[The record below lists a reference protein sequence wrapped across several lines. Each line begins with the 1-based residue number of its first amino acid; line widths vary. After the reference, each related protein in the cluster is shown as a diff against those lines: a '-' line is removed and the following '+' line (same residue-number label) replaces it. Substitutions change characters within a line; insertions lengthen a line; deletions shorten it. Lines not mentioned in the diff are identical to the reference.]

1 VESIA
6 TESIAT
12 ESIATESIA
21 TLEESIA
28 TLEESIATLEESTAT
43 LEESNKHNLPF
54 NFETHAEYAMGDKS
68 VYKNNEQSFP
78 KSKVKYV
85 GNYINQLQI
94 IAYSIL
100 CNYQMLKGNFVSC
113 YVVSGYVVSGY
124 FVAPLNNSTNNWY

>member
-1 VESIA
+1 
-6 TESIAT
+6 
-12 ESIATESIA
+12 
-21 TLEESIA
+21 
-28 TLEESIATLEESTAT
+28 
-43 LEESNKHNLPF
+43 
-54 NFETHAEYAMGDKS
+54 MGDKS

-78 KSKVKYV
+78 KSKVKNV

-113 YVVSGYVVSGY
+113 YVVSGYVVKGNFVSGYVVSCYVVSGY